1 MCRLCH
7 YLHTLELVSGVEDPH
22 VCRNGVKSTAPNDVH
37 TFFSCLAAVVQ
48 FHALQKLDNS
58 RKKLKL
64 RRTQT
69 RARMHM
75 HARTHK
81 KSYISTIFF
90 KNLFAFS

>member
-48 FHALQKLDNS
+48 LHALQKLDNS

-69 RARMHM
+69 RAR
-75 HARTHK
+75 THK
-81 KSYISTIFF
+81 KSYISKIFF

>member
-48 FHALQKLDNS
+48 LHALQKLDNS

-69 RARMHM
+69 RACMHM
-75 HARTHK
+75 HART
-81 KSYISTIFF
+81 KSLTFLRFF
-90 KNLFAFS
+90 LKTFLHFLN

>member
-48 FHALQKLDNS
+48 LHALQKLDNS

-64 RRTQT
+64 RHT
-69 RARMHM
+69 
-75 HARTHK
+75 HADTRTHAHRRTHTQK
-81 KSYISTIFF
+81 LLHFYDFF
-90 KNLFAFS
+90 

>member
-48 FHALQKLDNS
+48 LHALQKLDNS
-58 RKKLKL
+58 RKKL
-64 RRTQT
+64 R
-69 RARMHM
+69 
-75 HARTHK
+75 HAHACTCTHAQK
-81 KSYISTIFF
+81 VLHFYDFF
-90 KNLFAFS
+90 

>member
-48 FHALQKLDNS
+48 LHALQKLDNS

-64 RRTQT
+64 R
-69 RARMHM
+69 
-75 HARTHK
+75 HAHADACTHK
-81 KSYISTIFF
+81 NSYISKIF
-90 KNLFAFS
+90 

>member
-1 MCRLCH
+1 MYRLCH

-48 FHALQKLDNS
+48 LHALQKLDNS

-75 HARTHK
+75 HACTKCLTFLR
-81 KSYISTIFF
+81 FF
-90 KNLFAFS
+90 LKTFLHFLN

>member
-48 FHALQKLDNS
+48 LHALQKLDNS

-69 RARMHM
+69 RARMH
-75 HARTHK
+75 ART
-81 KSYISTIFF
+81 KSLTFLRFF
-90 KNLFAFS
+90 FLKTFLHFLN